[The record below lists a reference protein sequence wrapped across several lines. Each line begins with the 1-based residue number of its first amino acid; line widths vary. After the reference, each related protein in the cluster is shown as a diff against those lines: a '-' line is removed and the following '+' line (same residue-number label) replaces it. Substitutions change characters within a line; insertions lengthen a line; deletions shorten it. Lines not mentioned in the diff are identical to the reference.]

1 MESKGELG
9 LKKKHKLSELNERY
23 GLKRKGLKNV
33 IGELKQRMLA
43 KSVWQE
49 DMSKELNN
57 SGKIES
63 LILIR
68 RRYTQ
73 NSKEVR

>member
-9 LKKKHKLSELNERY
+9 LKKKQKLSELNERY

-73 NSKEVR
+73 NSKEVG

>member
-1 MESKGELG
+1 ME
-9 LKKKHKLSELNERY
+9 KKRVE
-23 GLKRKGLKNV
+23 NV
-33 IGELKQRMLA
+33 IRELKQRMLA

-73 NSKEVR
+73 NSKEVG